1 MAGGSLRD
9 QQENKTLNMQS
20 LAKFFFFAWFLKVAI
35 RVYLEISTFLKGK
48 IGYILTGGKSLAA
61 CNNWR

>member
-1 MAGGSLRD
+1 
-9 QQENKTLNMQS
+9 MQS